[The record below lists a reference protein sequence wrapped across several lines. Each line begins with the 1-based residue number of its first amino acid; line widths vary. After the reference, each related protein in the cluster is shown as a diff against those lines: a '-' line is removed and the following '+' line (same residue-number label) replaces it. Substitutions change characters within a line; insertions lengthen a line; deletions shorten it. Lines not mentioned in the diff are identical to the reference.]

1 MKRIII
7 LIICFFICG
16 CTNKAFKEVVIHENN
31 TSKIKLTMVGD
42 ALVHKPII
50 NYAYNGKEYNFKSI
64 FSDLNL
70 EGDLLY
76 YNEESINGGED
87 LGYSGYPNFNTP
99 DEFEE
104 EMISLG
110 FNLVSRGNNHTLDKG
125 SKGIYHSSVFWKNHP
140 WVLTNG
146 SAYYR
151 KDSFPEIRE
160 INGITYTLLSYTTL
174 TNGYKSPN
182 DYFVNIYSE
191 EKFLNDIK
199 YLNNKCDLVIVAIH
213 FGEEYRSIPTESQRN
228 IATFLAEHG
237 ANIIIGTH
245 PHVIEPVEW
254 IGNSFVMYSLGN
266 FISSQSKT
274 NEYERLIGMAL
285 SIDVIKTNNKIILS
299 NPVSNLIY
307 TYYNNYSNYKLIP
320 FDKLN
325 DNILYKYN
333 YYHDKYNNIIKT
345 YTNNITTN

>member
-1 MKRIII
+1 MKKINI
-7 LIICFFICG
+7 LIICFFLCG
-16 CTNKAFKEVVIHENN
+16 CTIPVYKEVIINSN
-31 TSKIKLTMVGD
+31 KTSKIKLTMVGD

-50 NYAYNGKEYNFKSI
+50 DYAYNGKNYDFKKI
-64 FSDLNL
+64 FSELNL
-70 EGDLLY
+70 DGDLMY
-76 YNEESINGGED
+76 YNEESINGGEKHRF
-87 LGYSGYPNFNTP
+87 SGYPNFNTP
-99 DEFEE
+99 DEFQE
-104 EMISLG
+104 EMISQG
-110 FNLVSRGNNHTLDKG
+110 FNLVSRANNHTLDMG
-125 SKGIYHSSVFWKNHP
+125 SDGIYHSSTFWKNHP

-146 SAYYR
+146 SAYYE
-151 KDSFPEIRE
+151 KDSYPEIRE
-160 INGITYTLLSYTTL
+160 IKGITYTLLSYTTL

-182 DYFVNIYSE
+182 DYYVNIYSE
-191 EKFLNDIK
+191 EKFLNDMK

-213 FGEEYRSIPTESQRN
+213 FGEEYKSIPNQRQRD
-228 IATFLAEHG
+228 IATFLANNG

-254 IGNSFVMYSLGN
+254 IGKSFVAYSLGN
-266 FISSQSKT
+266 FISSQSREG
-274 NEYERLIGMAL
+274 EYERLIGMIL
-285 SIDVIKTNNKIILS
+285 SIDIIKINNKIILS

-320 FDKLN
+320 FEKLN